1 MFSIL
6 CKNIID
12 LVKKVSMQPVRHL
25 DTGEGSCIQV
35 FVQTHQRAPKQADS
49 SHSGVMKHSRQ
60 WWCP

>member
-12 LVKKVSMQPVRHL
+12 LVEKVSMQPVRHL

-35 FVQTHQRAPKQADS
+35 FVQTHQRTPKQADS
-49 SHSGVMKHSRQ
+49 SHSGGMKH
-60 WWCP
+60 